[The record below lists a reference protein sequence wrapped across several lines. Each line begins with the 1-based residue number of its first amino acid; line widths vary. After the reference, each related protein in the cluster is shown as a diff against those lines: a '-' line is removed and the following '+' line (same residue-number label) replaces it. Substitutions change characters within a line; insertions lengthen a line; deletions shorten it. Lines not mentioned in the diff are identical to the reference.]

1 MNISRNKIEE
11 KTINLRRMEIWRF
24 RETGIEKM
32 LLYFIINKN
41 NIKQGATNM
50 QQIQT
55 IFENVYLLR
64 PFLLDSYKASSAD
77 LI

>member
-64 PFLLDSYKASSAD
+64 PFFLDSYNALSAA